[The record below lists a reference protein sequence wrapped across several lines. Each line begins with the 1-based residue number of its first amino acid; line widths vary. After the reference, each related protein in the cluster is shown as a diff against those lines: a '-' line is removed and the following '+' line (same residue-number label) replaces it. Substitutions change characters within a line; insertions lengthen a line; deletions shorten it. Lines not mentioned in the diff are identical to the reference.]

1 MNGLVRP
8 PPPLLLPLPPL
19 PSPIFLVLLIIFLPA
34 LQAMVDGISN
44 SAVFLLVSSQEYE
57 ESMNC
62 MREMNYADR
71 TKKPIIHVCTGGFDG

>member
-1 MNGLVRP
+1 M
-8 PPPLLLPLPPL
+8 
-19 PSPIFLVLLIIFLPA
+19 
-34 LQAMVDGISN
+34 DGISN

-71 TKKPIIHVCTGGFDG
+71 TKKPIVHVSTGESCKAKKHVYIAREQSILLKVH